1 MNYLKQEATIT
12 FCLLEKEFP
21 PSLSNIMTHL
31 MVHLVAK
38 LKFCGPVHT
47 QWMYLVERYMKS
59 LKTYV
64 RNMARHEGSMVEG
77 YTMEEAIKFYT
88 EYMQNFKTIE
98 HQVWDD
104 YENQNMYDE
113 MLQGFGQMRT
123 MTVKSRDW
131 THFFVLKNVTTLE
144 PWRT

>member
-1 MNYLKQEATIT
+1 MMNYLKQEATIT

-21 PSLSNIMTHL
+21 PSPSNIMTHL

-38 LKFCGPVHT
+38 LKLCGPVHT
-47 QWMYLVERYMKS
+47 QWMYPVERYMKS

-64 RNMARHEGSMVEG
+64 RNMARLGGSMVEG
-77 YTMEEAIKFYT
+77 YTMKEAIKFCT

-113 MLQGFGQMRT
+113 MPQGFGQM
-123 MTVKSRDW
+123 
-131 THFFVLKNVTTLE
+131 LNLE
-144 PWRT
+144 IGPIFLS